1 MGCVSCPSKNN
12 LHCMGEVPVIQWGQI
27 DPTLRSGHPASLLP
41 RTTGTLN
48 GVPHREVVGPVLMK
62 ADLQLSHYTVGR
74 EGQGAAKETSSTGFK
89 HCNSKIHCFVFHRGG
104 AWHVTKAAVCW
115 WPVFWAPSAVVQQQL
130 SPLRNRRMMN
140 PQRSFPRQKDHFGF
154 LQVQQRVK
162 NS

>member
-41 RTTGTLN
+41 RTTDTLN

-89 HCNSKIHCFVFHRGG
+89 HCNSKIHCFVFHRGR